1 MTAQNAASAPPRRRD
16 GYHHGRLREA
26 MVEAT
31 VALIEEVGPERVTVR
46 EAARR
51 AGVSSGAPFRHFPNK
66 TALMTAVAEE
76 AMRWFQATTERA
88 LEDAQ
93 GDPPLEQLRAL
104 GAAFLDWAIRGPT
117 HFKVI
122 SDRALIDFEGSP
134 TLRAINAQIQ
144 GRMEAILLAARAAG
158 QLRDGDI
165 ADLQLGARAMVY
177 GLARM
182 AVDGQLPQWG
192 VDPADAEAR
201 LLGALDQYVDG
212 LAKSPHSA

>member
-1 MTAQNAASAPPRRRD
+1 
-16 GYHHGRLREA
+16 

-31 VALIEEVGPERVTVR
+31 VALIEALGPERVTVR

-76 AMRWFQATTERA
+76 AMLRFQAETERA
-88 LEDAQ
+88 LEDARD
-93 GDPPLEQLRAL
+93 DPPLEQLRAL
-104 GAAFLDWAIRGPT
+104 GAAFLGWAIRSPT

-122 SDRALIDFEGSP
+122 SDRALIDFEGSAS
-134 TLRAINAQIQ
+134 LRTINARIQ
-144 GRMEAILLAARAAG
+144 GRMEAVLRAAQAAN
-158 QLRDGDI
+158 QLKDGDI
-165 ADLQLGARAMVY
+165 QDLVLGARAMVY

-192 VDPADAEAR
+192 VGPEDVEAR
-201 LLGALDQYVDG
+201 LLGALDQYVEG
-212 LAKSPHSA
+212 LARAEGW